1 MPDINQAIRRMPRAS
16 VMPVGPGARG
26 LTRLAW
32 VGALVLLCGLWLAWV
47 APASAGQPTK
57 EGAAQGQ
64 RGAATYYARKFH
76 GRRTASGERLDQ
88 SAHLA
93 AHPSLPF
100 GTVVRVTNL
109 RNGRTVDVKVVDRG
123 PARGPQRRGVIIDL
137 TQSAARELGFLR
149 HGRTPVHLEVLDGD
163 ELQS

>member
-1 MPDINQAIRRMPRAS
+1 MS
-16 VMPVGPGARG
+16 GGPGAAG
-26 LTRLAW
+26 VARLAW
-32 VGALVLLCGLWLAWV
+32 VGGLVLLCGLWLAWV
-47 APASAGQPTK
+47 PPASAGQPTK
-57 EGAAQGQ
+57 EGAVQVQ

-88 SAHLA
+88 NANVA

-109 RNGRTVDVKVVDRG
+109 RNGRAVDVRVVDRG

-137 TQSAARELGFLR
+137 TQSAARELGFMR
-149 HGRTPVHLEVLDGD
+149 QGRTPVHLEVLEAD